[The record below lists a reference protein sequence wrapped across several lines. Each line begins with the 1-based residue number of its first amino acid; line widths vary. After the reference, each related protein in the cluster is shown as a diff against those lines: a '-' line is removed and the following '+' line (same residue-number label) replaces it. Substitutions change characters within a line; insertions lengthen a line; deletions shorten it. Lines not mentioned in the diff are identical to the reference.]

1 MAKYEVKKKYVI
13 IYLCIFFACFLL
25 ALCRWLNSIYPNI
38 VLLPNAILL
47 HITNFSLSLMHLLTF
62 GFAVLVFGGIMKTI
76 TIAGLLIIAF
86 NIVYE
91 ILFPITNTSDI
102 VDALFGTLGVV
113 LAYVYLTRLK
123 INGLII
129 KQ

>member
-13 IYLCIFFACFLL
+13 IYLCIFIVCFLL
-25 ALCRWLNSIYPNI
+25 TVCRWLNSIYPNI
-38 VLLPNAILL
+38 VLLPNAIIL
-47 HITNFSLSLMHLLTF
+47 HITNFSLSLMALLSF
-62 GFAVLVFGGIMKTI
+62 GFTVLVFGGKMKTI
-76 TIAGLLIIAF
+76 TIAGLLIIAL

-91 ILFPITNTSDI
+91 ILFPIMNTPDI

-113 LAYVYLTRLK
+113 LAYVYLTKLK